1 MLSMAVIASSS
12 VAVSYYEKDDYYA
25 ANGDDPDAQGQW
37 FGDAADKLGLSG
49 AVDRDTFKD
58 LLDGKLPDGTELGTV
73 REKGG
78 EKEHRP
84 GWDLTFSAPKSVTL
98 LAEIG
103 GDKRVIAAHQEAVK
117 EALSWLEDTAAA
129 TRIRSGENVDRVM
142 TGNLV
147 AATFQHDTNR
157 NHDPQLHT
165 HAVVLNV
172 TQSEDGK
179 WRSID
184 PKPLFENKMAAGN
197 VYRASL
203 AVKLQELGHRI
214 EQTHADGRFE
224 IAGVSGEA
232 IHEFSTRRQEIVA
245 AMLERGLSGP
255 EAAAQ
260 AALLTRSSKVPENRA
275 ELAQD
280 WRERAD
286 AIGFNPSQIIQEA
299 DARGSVMEPRS
310 PAQDRRALQSAI
322 GRLSD
327 QEAAFKQSALVTWTL
342 ANSMGKLTVDQA
354 ETLIERERAAGRL
367 HEAELGQQRGW
378 TTTSAIQQELRIQKT
393 VEDGRG
399 AVAAAY
405 ERQEAAAALQG
416 SPLNKGQR
424 EAVELMLTSED
435 RHIGV
440 LGRPGTGK
448 TFMLSQAKPLM
459 EERGFQLVGMAANGE
474 AARQIEQ
481 ASGIPSRT
489 LHKHVYQV
497 AKDAARLRS
506 ADPEK
511 AAEILAKYEKQVWVV
526 DEASQV
532 NSALMRRTTT
542 LAEKLGARTT
552 LIGDTA
558 QTGAIGAGK
567 PFARMLGNGMR
578 SVEMDEIRR
587 QTDDRHVG
595 AIRDVIAQDIGA
607 AMQKLAPETR
617 EIPDRDDR
625 LNAMLKDWEA
635 AGQQRDQVLMLSTRN
650 ATRTELNDKA
660 RQILRA
666 EGRLQGEKSAQQL
679 LPVYASR
686 ADTAV
691 VSTYKAGQIV
701 HFPRPLPSMGIER
714 GAYVR
719 VTHVDGAGH
728 HVHLDVGGKT
738 VVWSPQ
744 TIAGGSK
751 TPPQIFQ
758 PRETSLAAGERI
770 TWSKNNAELGLNNG
784 QRLTVIASNEKTMT
798 VQTEDGRRVDIDRTK
813 ESNRHWEHGYATTI
827 YKSQGQTAEKV
838 LVDANSQDKNLL
850 SQKAFLV
857 AVSRQKD
864 GLTVYT
870 DSTEKLTAAVQSNLG
885 DKESAIEARQKY
897 EDGVF
902 SRTITK
908 TSNKIEIERAPTMP
922 PKAPE
927 PERPRGRGLDL
938 ER

>member
-1 MLSMAVIASSS
+1 MLSMSPIASSS

-73 REKGG
+73 RESGG
-78 EKEHRP
+78 DKEHRP
-84 GWDLTFSAPKSVTL
+84 GWDLTFSAPKSVSL

-103 GDKRVIAAHQEAVK
+103 GDKRIVAAHQAAVRS
-117 EALSWLEDTAAA
+117 ALGYLERSAAA
-129 TRIRSGENVDRVM
+129 TRIRSGAGAERVY

-172 TQSEDGK
+172 TQSSDGR
-179 WRSID
+179 WRSLD
-184 PKPLFENKMAAGN
+184 SKPLFENKMAAGS
-197 VYRASL
+197 VYRSAL
-203 AVKLQELGHRI
+203 AIELQKLGHRI

-280 WRERAD
+280 WRERAN
-286 AIGFNPSQIIQEA
+286 AIGFNPGQIIQEA

-342 ANSMGKLTVDQA
+342 ANGMGKLTVDQA
-354 ETLIERERAAGRL
+354 EALIETERAAGRL

-378 TTTSAIQQELRIQKT
+378 TTISATEQEKRVQAA
-393 VEDGRG
+393 VEGG
-399 AVAAAY
+399 KAALAPAY
-405 ERQEAAAALQG
+405 ASKDATAALQG
-416 SPLNKGQR
+416 STLNASQR
-424 EAVELMLTSED
+424 AAVEMILTTPD
-435 RHIGV
+435 RHVGV

-448 TFMLSQAKPLM
+448 TFMLGQARALM
-459 EERGFQLVGMAANGE
+459 TEKGFELVGMAANSE
-474 AARQIEQ
+474 AARQLEG
-481 ASGIPSRT
+481 AAGIPSRT
-489 LHKHVYQV
+489 LHKHLYSVGR
-497 AKDAARLRS
+497 DAARLRS
-506 ADPEK
+506 ATPEQR
-511 AAEILAKYEKQVWVV
+511 AEIEAKYSKQVWVV

-532 NSALMRRTTT
+532 NNATMRRVLD
-542 LAEKLGARTT
+542 LAGKLGARTVHV
-552 LIGDTA
+552 GDTA
-558 QTGAIGAGK
+558 QLGAIEAGK
-567 PFARMLGNGMR
+567 PFARMVANGMEHR
-578 SVEMDEIRR
+578 EMDEIRR
-587 QTDDRHVG
+587 QTDARHVE
-595 AIRDVIAQDIGA
+595 AIRDVLKQDIGA

-666 EGRLQGEKSAQQL
+666 EGKLQGEKSAQQL

-691 VSTYKAGQIV
+691 VSTYKVGQLV
-701 HFPRPLPSMGIER
+701 HFPRALPSMGIER

-719 VTHVDGAGH
+719 VTEVDGAGH

-798 VQTEDGRRVDIDRTK
+798 VQTEDGRRVDIDRTR

-870 DSTEKLTAAVQSNLG
+870 DSTEKLTAAVQSNTG
-885 DKESAIEARQKY
+885 DKLSAVESRV
-897 EDGVF
+897 DD
-902 SRTITK
+902 STW
-908 TSNKIEIERAPTMP
+908 RAPLQRAFSDLEKSRPAQMP
-922 PKAPE
+922 PPRLE
-927 PERPRGRGLDL
+927 PSRRILELD
-938 ER
+938 R

>member
-1 MLSMAVIASSS
+1 MAVIASSA

-37 FGDAADKLGLSG
+37 FGAAADKLGLSG
-49 AVDRDTFKD
+49 AVDRDTFKA
-58 LLDGKLPDGTELGTV
+58 LLDGKLADGTELGTV

-117 EALSWLEDTAAA
+117 DALSWLEDTAAA

-203 AVKLQELGHRI
+203 AVKLQELGYRT

-232 IHEFSTRRQEIVA
+232 IHEFSTRRQEIVESLMA
-245 AMLERGLSGP
+245 RGLSGP
-255 EAAAQ
+255 EASAQ
-260 AALLTRSSKVPENRA
+260 AALMTRNSKTPENRS
-275 ELAQD
+275 ELGQE
-280 WRERAD
+280 WSERAF
-286 AIGFNPSQIIQEA
+286 AIGF
-299 DARGSVMEPRS
+299 DASRLVDQARERGDVSR
-310 PAQDRRALQSAI
+310 AATAGDIARALRNAI
-322 GRLSD
+322 SRLSD
-327 QEAAFKQSALVTWTL
+327 QEAAFKHSDLVRWTL
-342 ANSMGKLTVDQA
+342 ANGMGKLTVDQA
-354 ETLIERERAAGRL
+354 EALIERERAAGRL

-378 TTTSAIQQELRIQKT
+378 TTVSATEQEKRVQAA
-393 VEDGRG
+393 VEGG
-399 AVAAAY
+399 K
-405 ERQEAAAALQG
+405 AALAPAYASKDATAALHG
-416 SPLNKGQR
+416 STLNAGQR
-424 EAVELMLTSED
+424 AAVEMILTTPD
-435 RHIGV
+435 RHVGV
-440 LGRPGTGK
+440 VGRPGTGK
-448 TFMLSQAKPLM
+448 TFMLGQARALM
-459 EERGFQLVGMAANGE
+459 TEKGFELVGMAANSE
-474 AARQIEQ
+474 AARQLEG
-481 ASGIPSRT
+481 AAGIPSKT
-489 LHKHVYQV
+489 LHKHLYSVGR
-497 AKDAARLRS
+497 DAARLRS
-506 ADPEK
+506 ATPEQR
-511 AAEILAKYEKQVWVV
+511 AEIEAKYSKQVWVV

-532 NSALMRRTTT
+532 NNSTMRRVLD
-542 LAEKLGARTT
+542 LAGKLGARTVHV
-552 LIGDTA
+552 GDTA
-558 QTGAIGAGK
+558 QLGAIEAGK
-567 PFARMLGNGMR
+567 PFARMVANGMEHR
-578 SVEMDEIRR
+578 EMDEIRR
-587 QTDDRHVG
+587 QTDARHVE
-595 AIRDVIAQDIGA
+595 AIRDVLKQDIGA

-666 EGRLQGEKSAQQL
+666 EGKVQGEKSAQQL

-691 VSTYKAGQIV
+691 VSTYKVGQLV
-701 HFPRPLPSMGIER
+701 HFPRALPSMGIER

-719 VTHVDGAGH
+719 VTEVDGAGH

-798 VQTEDGRRVDIDRTK
+798 VQTEDGRRVDIDRSK

-885 DKESAIEARQKY
+885 EKESAIEARQKY

-902 SRTITK
+902 SRTISK
-908 TSNKIEIERAPTMP
+908 TSDKIEIERSPTMP